1 MAHLLFLE
9 NNVQT
14 SHGNPLN
21 HNSTIATDMLAC
33 FLDAPKKVRVRD
45 VSIPELLPGDI
56 LVRME
61 ASGVC
66 GTDLEKIEGQLGP
79 GGILGHEVSGVIER
93 VENDVTRYK
102 PGDRVVAHHHV
113 PCYHCENC
121 SRGDFTLCS
130 EFKKTN
136 IDPCGFAE
144 YFRVPEYNVARG
156 AVIPLPAE
164 LSFEEGAMMEPTAC
178 CIRAIRRAQVREADN
193 VLIVGLGPTG
203 LTQIQLLRHAT
214 TGKILG
220 SDIIEARLKLGK
232 KLGAD
237 ETINALTEDVPS
249 HVRKIA
255 REGFDLAV
263 VSTGNEKALNQAF
276 SSVRKG
282 GRILLF
288 GAPSQGAM
296 YSLNVSEL
304 FSRQISLLSSYSC
317 VEAELAEAINLASQ
331 NRLDLKN
338 LVSDRFKLR
347 DAEKAMEFAGTSKTA
362 IKTMV
367 VA

>member
-1 MAHLLFLE
+1 
-9 NNVQT
+9 
-14 SHGNPLN
+14 
-21 HNSTIATDMLAC
+21 MLAC
-33 FLDAPKKVRVRD
+33 FLDAPKKVRVKD
-45 VSIPELLPGDI
+45 VPIPNLTPGDI

-61 ASGVC
+61 ASGIC

-79 GGILGHEVSGVIER
+79 GGILGHEVSGTIER
-93 VENDVTRYK
+93 VAKDMTRYK
-102 PGDRVVAHHHV
+102 SGDRVVAHHHV
-113 PCYHCENC
+113 PCYQCVDC
-121 SRGDFTLCS
+121 SRGDFTLCD

-144 YFRVPEYNVARG
+144 YFRVPEYNVARE
-156 AVIPLPAE
+156 AVIPLPPE

-178 CIRAIRRAQVREADN
+178 CIRAIQRAHVKETDN

-203 LTQIQLLRHAT
+203 LTQIQLLRPAT
-214 TGKILG
+214 TGKIVG
-220 SDIIEARLKLGK
+220 SDIIDARLKLGK

-237 ETINALTEDVPS
+237 ETINALTEDVPA
-249 HVRKIA
+249 HVRKVTG
-255 REGFDLAV
+255 EGIDLAI

-288 GAPSQGAM
+288 GAPSRAASHQ
-296 YSLNVSEL
+296 LNVSEL
-304 FSRQISLLSSYSC
+304 FTRQITLLSSYSC
-317 VEAELAEAINLASQ
+317 VEAELAEAVRLVSER
-331 NRLDLKN
+331 RLDLKS

-347 DAEKAMEFAGTSKTA
+347 DAEKAMEFAKTSKTA

-367 VA
+367 LA

>member
-1 MAHLLFLE
+1 
-9 NNVQT
+9 
-14 SHGNPLN
+14 
-21 HNSTIATDMLAC
+21 MLAC
-33 FLDAPKKVRVRD
+33 FLDAPKKVRFRD
-45 VSIPELLPGDI
+45 VPIPNLTPGDI

-61 ASGVC
+61 ASGIC

-79 GGILGHEVSGVIER
+79 GGILGHEVSGTIER
-93 VENDVTRYK
+93 VANDVTRYK
-102 PGDRVVAHHHV
+102 SGDRVVVHHHV
-113 PCYHCENC
+113 PCYRCADC

-144 YFRVPEYNVARG
+144 YFRVPQYNVARG
-156 AVIPLPAE
+156 AVIPMPPE

-178 CIRAIRRAQVREADN
+178 CIRAIRRAQVKETDN

-214 TGKILG
+214 TGKIIG
-220 SDIIEARLKLGK
+220 SDMIDARLKLGK

-237 ETINALTEDVPS
+237 ETINALTEDVPA
-249 HVRKIA
+249 HVRKVTG
-255 REGFDLAV
+255 EGIDLAI

-288 GAPSQGAM
+288 GAPSHGAS
-296 YSLNVSEL
+296 YQLNVSEL
-304 FSRQISLLSSYSC
+304 FSRQITLLSSYSC
-317 VEAELAEAINLASQ
+317 VEAELAEAVRLVSEK
-331 NRLDLKN
+331 RLDLKSM
-338 LVSDRFKLR
+338 VSDRFKLR
-347 DAEKAMEFAGTSKTA
+347 DAEKAMEFARTSKTA
-362 IKTMV
+362 IKTILV
-367 VA
+367 P